1 MTTFYS
7 ITDIENIKFSGFQYT
22 LPKTLLD
29 LVKKI
34 EGEIQ
39 IQDTT
44 EKKTN
49 DFDDKKYNQY
59 KNMKRTEHKHNR
71 HNNNNNIYNRQPEI
85 INEDWESIRNFK
97 STKIETKEG
106 IEKSINN
113 IRILLNKISIKNY
126 ETQKKVILDSIQ
138 EFFKNNEIIETTD
151 DTEII
156 DSALP
161 SELSPCLKNKKE
173 DIEKLTQAIFD
184 IVSTNKFF
192 SEIYAN
198 LYNEMIGQFPIF
210 KEILIQYIKIYKS
223 SIEHIYFIDPNK
235 DYDGY
240 CLYTKKNDNRKAMT
254 LFIVNMCKNHI
265 LENIIITDLLQYFL
279 DKSLEYIDLENRTN
293 ELEEITENLF
303 IVTSNVYTLMVNNED
318 WIFNLLP
325 CIINI
330 SQMKIKEHKSLSN
343 RVIFK
348 YMDIIDSME
357 N

>member
-7 ITDIENIKFSGFQYT
+7 IADFENIKFSGFQYT
-22 LPKTLLD
+22 LPKTLID

-39 IQDTT
+39 IQDTY

-49 DFDDKKYNQY
+49 DYDDKKYNHH
-59 KNMKRTEHKHNR
+59 KNMKRTDHKHNR
-71 HNNNNNIYNRQPEI
+71 HNNNNNYNNRQTVI
-85 INEDWESIRNFK
+85 LNEDWESIRNFK

-126 ETQKKVILDSIQ
+126 ETQKKIILDSIQ
-138 EFFKNNEIIETTD
+138 EFFKNNEIFEED
-151 DTEII
+151 SDTNIKINE
-156 DSALP
+156 
-161 SELSPCLKNKKE
+161 NKKE
-173 DIEKLTQAIFD
+173 DIDKLTQAIFD

-198 LYNEMIGQFPIF
+198 LFNEMIGQFPIF
-210 KEILIQYIKIYKS
+210 KEILIQYIDTYKS
-223 SIEHIYFIDPNK
+223 SIEHIHYIDPNK

-240 CLYTKKNDNRKAMT
+240 CLYNKKNDNRKAIT
-254 LFIVNMCKNHI
+254 LFIVNMCKNKI
-265 LENIIITDLLQYFL
+265 LEEKYITDILQYFL

-303 IVTSNVYTLMVNNED
+303 IITSNIHNIMVNNEE
-318 WIFNLLP
+318 WNYNLLP
-325 CIINI
+325 LIIKI

>member
-7 ITDIENIKFSGFQYT
+7 IADIENIKFSGFQYT

-39 IQDTT
+39 IQDVS
-44 EKKTN
+44 EKKVN
-49 DFDDKKYNQY
+49 DFDDRKYNQH

-71 HNNNNNIYNRQPEI
+71 HNNNYNRQPEI
-85 INEDWESIRNFK
+85 LNEDWESIRNFK

-106 IEKSINN
+106 IEKSINI

-138 EFFKNNEIIETTD
+138 EFFKNNEIIDTTD
-151 DTEII
+151 ESNEDNNTNIKINE
-156 DSALP
+156 
-161 SELSPCLKNKKE
+161 NKKE

-210 KEILIQYIKIYKS
+210 KEILIQYIKTYKS
-223 SIEHIYFIDPNK
+223 SIEHIDFIDPNK

-254 LFIVNMCKNHI
+254 LFIVNMCKNNI
-265 LENIIITDLLQYFL
+265 LENKIITDLLQYFL
-279 DKSLEYIDLENRTN
+279 DKSLEYIDLENRSN

-303 IVTSNVYTLMVNNED
+303 IVTSNVHGLMVNNDD
-318 WIFNLLP
+318 WNFNLLP

-330 SQMKIKEHKSLSN
+330 SQMKIKEHKSLTN